1 MIILMTDK
9 DLFIGYINDHYSE
22 LKYKYINFCKE
33 KNYNW
38 DEDIFSDTIIKCYDA
53 IDRKGKL
60 NDTTPQGIENYFFIS
75 FKLNLKREGQYARNQ
90 KRDRNVTS
98 DSLYDLYE
106 DWYNTNNVSSTEK
119 IKSDL
124 FKDFSVLYIMTLVED
139 NFDNEHFYLFK
150 LKTLCNMTYK
160 ELANKTG
167 IKGCRQKVV
176 DVKTWLKENLT
187 KEEIRDG
194 FQQMYGNLI

>member
-1 MIILMTDK
+1 MTDK

-98 DSLYDLYE
+98 DSLYDMYE